1 MYVRMKSC
9 WKFVYENIKVAN
21 TVCQIHNSLYLCVT
35 LSIFHIL
42 TVSISHAYSPQKK
55 LERDQYAF

>member
-1 MYVRMKSC
+1 MKSC

-21 TVCQIHNSLYLCVT
+21 TAYQICNSFYLCVK

-42 TVSISHAYSPQKK
+42 TVSIYHAYSPQKK